1 VLLTGGFKRGR
12 TQQGMVYIGPRPP
25 MGHGVH
31 RYIFQ
36 LVALGEPLVVE
47 GEEGEGVTREE
58 VVKVCEG
65 KVVSWGVW
73 VGTFESKW

>member
-1 VLLTGGFKRGR
+1 
-12 TQQGMVYIGPRPP
+12 